1 MAFAPQNPTAATLI
15 LFICII
21 AWGSYAPLRRT
32 SNNIQGDIFG
42 TVAFI
47 GELTFAIVICF
58 TLGSWGTSSSS
69 SSIILDNTTS
79 FYNTLANDVAHD
91 PGASL
96 LIVLGGAL
104 VGFGDAVSFIAF
116 AYVPSSLAFPL
127 VVGTCTGV
135 GTTISYL
142 VDGSERPGL
151 LFTGVVLLIPS
162 VSLLAWAQSI
172 PPKKKKEKT
181 TTAATTAA
189 TTTTN
194 VMAVETSHEMVDMKY
209 NKVSTNNGTTT
220 TAINATTATTATSAT
235 KCVKEEVAE
244 KKKAAQ
250 WKWIVLLISIGALNS
265 SWGAL
270 STVGRRNLNIH
281 SSYFLLVIGRVGI
294 QPFGQIM
301 MQLIVYKRSPTY
313 LFVQIWNL
321 SRRHKLRAYGCG
333 LLIGLGYYTYFVG
346 SNVVNKSAAFAISN
360 CSPLWTICLG
370 VCVQNDL
377 LQYQTKAK
385 IAVFTSAAFFILA
398 VAVLSWSG

>member
-32 SNNIQGDIFG
+32 SNNVQGDVFG

-47 GELTFAIVICF
+47 GELTFAVLICF

-69 SSIILDNTTS
+69 SSIVLDNTTS
-79 FYNTLANDVAHD
+79 FYDTLSNDVAHD

-151 LFTGVVLLIPS
+151 LFAGVVLLIPS
-162 VSLLAWAQSI
+162 VCLLAWAQSL

-181 TTAATTAA
+181 TTAATTA
-189 TTTTN
+189 TTTTTS
-194 VMAVETSHEMVDMKY
+194 VRVETSLEMVDMNY

-220 TAINATTATTATSAT
+220 TAINATTDT
-235 KCVKEEVAE
+235 V
-244 KKKAAQ
+244 Q
-250 WKWIVLLISIGALNS
+250 WKWILLLIGIGALNS

-294 QPFGQIM
+294 QPFGQII
-301 MQLIVYKRSPTY
+301 MQLVVYQRSFKY
-313 LFVQIWNL
+313 LCVQVWNL

-377 LQYQTKAK
+377 KQYQTKAK
-385 IAVFTSAAFFILA
+385 VAVFASAALFVLA
-398 VAVLSWSG
+398 VAVLSLSGS